1 MKDGKP
7 ASKISADKKQ
17 KAAERRKSH
26 HPVSLG
32 ANASGVWNDDIRAQ
46 AVEYLKG
53 KIQEQQEKVKEFETL
68 IEHTTSF
75 IAARLHSEN
84 NIGAVLSMKQVLKYE
99 SMREQAARS
108 VHELES
114 ILAKVQASTSWIDYQ
129 SKVDT
134 ILTVPAPVCRMDDR
148 EELLAEAKS
157 RLKPVELHQQGSRA
171 A

>member
-84 NIGAVLSMKQVLKYE
+84 NIGK
-99 SMREQAARS
+99 
-108 VHELES
+108 
-114 ILAKVQASTSWIDYQ
+114 
-129 SKVDT
+129 
-134 ILTVPAPVCRMDDR
+134 
-148 EELLAEAKS
+148 LLAVPLDQSDSDEF
-157 RLKPVELHQQGSRA
+157 ELAPSSFLYHFSCFFADLSLLYHQGLFFP
-171 A
+171 